1 MISKELSTALG
12 FAVREAKK
20 RRHEYVCVEHVL
32 YAILN
37 HESGSET
44 IQKCGGNPEQIKQ
57 ELEKFFDEKLT
68 KIDTQEEYVL
78 QQTIGFQR
86 MIQRAINHARS
97 AEKSEV
103 NLGDI
108 LASIFQEKDSHAAF
122 YLESEGITR
131 LDVLRQISHATAEGK
146 KSKQGLDPAQKMFKM
161 DDRRTQ
167 RQKKKDPLEL
177 FTANLLV
184 KAANNRI
191 DPLIGR
197 ENELDRVMQVL
208 CRRRK
213 NNPILVGDPGVGKT
227 AIAEGLALKIHHK
240 QVPELLE
247 DSELFSLDMGA
258 LLAGTKYRGDFEQRL
273 KDVITALEEKENA
286 LLVIDEI
293 HTVVGAG
300 ATSSGSMD
308 ASNILKPALSSGD
321 IKCIGT
327 TTYEEYKNHFEKDR
341 AFSRRFEK
349 IEVAEP
355 SVEDTRMI
363 LMGLRPYYEEH
374 HGLNYS
380 DQTLEA
386 AAYLSDKYINERF
399 LPDKAIDVI
408 DEAGAFL
415 RLKGAANRKNVTP
428 KDIETIVAKIA
439 KVPVTSVTTAD
450 RANLE
455 SLPERLAH
463 VIFGQDDAIQTLTT
477 AIKRSRAG
485 LAAPDRPVGSFLF
498 TGPTGVGK
506 TEVAKQLAANMGI
519 EFLRFDMSEYM
530 EKHAVSRLI
539 GAPPGYVGFDQGGIL
554 TDNIRKHPHCVLL
567 LDEIEK
573 AHMDL
578 YNILLQVMD
587 YATLTDNNGKAADF
601 RNVIIIMTSNAG
613 AREMNANSIGFGAQ
627 QTIGDTRGLKAVE
640 QTFSPEFR
648 NRLDGIV
655 QFNHLST
662 TIMEKIVDKDM
673 EELRQMLKVRKISLS
688 YSAGVRTWL
697 AKQGYDPKFGARPLA
712 RFIQTRIKDRL
723 TDEIL
728 FGKLAKGGRIVIR
741 LKNDQL
747 TFHFKN

>member
-131 LDVLRQISHATAEGK
+131 LDVLRQISHATAAEK
-146 KSKQGLDPAQKMFKM
+146 KSKQGPDPAQKMFKM

-240 QVPELLE
+240 QVPKLLE

-258 LLAGTKYRGDFEQRL
+258 LLAGTK
-273 KDVITALEEKENA
+273 
-286 LLVIDEI
+286 
-293 HTVVGAG
+293 
-300 ATSSGSMD
+300 
-308 ASNILKPALSSGD
+308 
-321 IKCIGT
+321 
-327 TTYEEYKNHFEKDR
+327 
-341 AFSRRFEK
+341 
-349 IEVAEP
+349 
-355 SVEDTRMI
+355 
-363 LMGLRPYYEEH
+363 
-374 HGLNYS
+374 
-380 DQTLEA
+380 
-386 AAYLSDKYINERF
+386 
-399 LPDKAIDVI
+399 
-408 DEAGAFL
+408 
-415 RLKGAANRKNVTP
+415 
-428 KDIETIVAKIA
+428 
-439 KVPVTSVTTAD
+439 
-450 RANLE
+450 
-455 SLPERLAH
+455 
-463 VIFGQDDAIQTLTT
+463 
-477 AIKRSRAG
+477 
-485 LAAPDRPVGSFLF
+485 
-498 TGPTGVGK
+498 
-506 TEVAKQLAANMGI
+506 
-519 EFLRFDMSEYM
+519 
-530 EKHAVSRLI
+530 
-539 GAPPGYVGFDQGGIL
+539 
-554 TDNIRKHPHCVLL
+554 
-567 LDEIEK
+567 
-573 AHMDL
+573 
-578 YNILLQVMD
+578 
-587 YATLTDNNGKAADF
+587 
-601 RNVIIIMTSNAG
+601 
-613 AREMNANSIGFGAQ
+613 
-627 QTIGDTRGLKAVE
+627 
-640 QTFSPEFR
+640 
-648 NRLDGIV
+648 
-655 QFNHLST
+655 
-662 TIMEKIVDKDM
+662 
-673 EELRQMLKVRKISLS
+673 
-688 YSAGVRTWL
+688 
-697 AKQGYDPKFGARPLA
+697 
-712 RFIQTRIKDRL
+712 
-723 TDEIL
+723 
-728 FGKLAKGGRIVIR
+728 
-741 LKNDQL
+741 
-747 TFHFKN
+747 

>member
-37 HESGSET
+37 HETGLET
-44 IQKCGGNPEQIKQ
+44 IEKCGGSPDQIKD

-68 KIDTQEEYVL
+68 KIDTKDEYVL

-131 LDVLRQISHATAEGK
+131 LDVLKYISHSSEPAK
-146 KSKQGLDPAQKMFKM
+146 KPRSDQDLSKRMFPQADPKPK
-161 DDRRTQ
+161 
-167 RQKKKDPLEL
+167 RQKKKDPLES
-177 FTANLLV
+177 FTTDLLK
-184 KAANNRI
+184 KAMDDKI

-197 ENELDRVMQVL
+197 ENEMDRVMQVL

-227 AIAEGLALKIHHK
+227 AIAEGLALMIHSK
-240 QVPELLE
+240 RVPDLL
-247 DSELFSLDMGA
+247 DGCELFSLDMGS

-273 KDVITALEEKENA
+273 KDVINALEQKENA
-286 LLVIDEI
+286 LLIIDEI

-300 ATSSGSMD
+300 ATTSGSMD

-321 IKCIGT
+321 IKCVGT

-349 IEVAEP
+349 IEVTEP
-355 SVEDTRMI
+355 SVDETCEI
-363 LMGLRPYYEEH
+363 LKGLRLHYEEH
-374 HGLNYS
+374 HGLKYP
-380 DQTLEA
+380 DETLTA
-386 AAYLSDKYINERF
+386 AAYLSDKYINDRL

-408 DEAGAFL
+408 DETGAYL
-415 RLKGAANRKNVTP
+415 RLKGSGKRKNVSI

-439 KVPVTSVTTAD
+439 KVPVTSVTSTD

-455 SLPERLAH
+455 SLPARLLK
-463 VIFGQDDAIQTLTT
+463 VIFGQDDAINTLTT

-485 LAAPDRPVGSFLF
+485 LSAPDRPIGSFLF
-498 TGPTGVGK
+498 MGPTGVGK

-539 GAPPGYVGFDQGGIL
+539 GAPPGYVGFEQGGIL
-554 TDNIRKHPHCVLL
+554 TDSIRKHPHSILL

-587 YATLTDNNGKAADF
+587 YATLTDNNGKSADF
-601 RNVIIIMTSNAG
+601 RNVILIMTSNAG
-613 AREMNANSIGFGAQ
+613 AREMDANNIGFGS
-627 QTIGDTRGLKAVE
+627 QTALTDSKGLKAVE
-640 QTFSPEFR
+640 KTFSPEFR
-648 NRLDGIV
+648 NRLDSIV
-655 QFNHLST
+655 QFNHLSKQ
-662 TIMEKIVDKDM
+662 IMEMIVDKNM
-673 EELRQMLKVRKISLS
+673 GELKTMLKTKKISLT
-688 YSAGVRTWL
+688 YSAKARTFL
-697 AKQGYDPKFGARPLA
+697 ALKGYDPKFGARPLN
-712 RFIQTRIKDRL
+712 RLIQTSIKDKL

-728 FGKLAKGGRIVIR
+728 FGKLEKGGKLSIG
-741 LKNDQL
+741 LKDDAL
-747 TFHFKN
+747 TFNIKN